1 MATELSLLQAW
12 TLWMDGPLPADAT
25 YLGLKMFVWAR
36 AGKVLQFLGG
46 ATILAEIVGTQRLR
60 LFGASL
66 HAVFSA
72 RSALAFLRD
81 VWTFYKS
88 WLGILRHDKG
98 SDAYQKADEQLNATL
113 TGKLW
118 IALLLLLLFGG
129 LALIWSEHDLWGLL
143 AIAVV
148 WFFVLAL
155 ITPSLVAVLGVA
167 AYAAL
172 MLIQAVVATTAWLLE
187 REKLDLWIKLLAFL
201 ALLIGFHFDFLGS

>member
-12 TLWMDGPLPADAT
+12 SLWLDGPLPADAT

-46 ATILAEIVGTQRLR
+46 ATILAEIIGTQRLR
-60 LFGASL
+60 QFGASL
-66 HAVFSA
+66 HALFSA
-72 RSALAFLRD
+72 RAALAFLRD

-88 WLGILRHDKG
+88 WIGILRHDKN
-98 SDAYQKADEQLNATL
+98 SEAYQQADAQLNATL

-118 IALLLLLLFGG
+118 IALLLLLLLGG

-143 AIAVV
+143 VIAVV

-155 ITPSLVAVLGVA
+155 ITPTLVAVLGVA
-167 AYAAL
+167 ACLAL
-172 MLIQAVVATTAWLLE
+172 MLVEAGVEATAWLLE
-187 REKLDLWIKLLAFL
+187 RPQLDLWIKLFAFL
-201 ALLIGFHFDFLGS
+201 ALLVGFHFDFLGS